1 MPYIKKTIMSRKT
14 AIIGSGNPLFKDEG
28 IGLFLAKHIKDNYT
42 FSEALEFVDG
52 STLGLNLQSY
62 IQEYDHLIIINTH
75 SDKSLKAGTI
85 TIRTA
90 DDFLQEQQTKQT
102 ANEVVIAEML
112 QVCMLAGDI
121 ADITFISIT
130 PEDLISVE
138 VGLSE
143 SLVLVWDDLVGV
155 VLDEIEGLGIEVS
168 QSAYGLVGDVFDFSL
183 S

>member
-1 MPYIKKTIMSRKT
+1 MSRKI

-28 IGLFLAKHIKDNYT
+28 IGYFLAKHIKDNYS
-42 FSEALEFVDG
+42 FSQALEFVDG

-75 SDKSLKAGTI
+75 SDKSLKAGTV
-85 TIRTA
+85 TLRST
-90 DDFLQEQQTKQT
+90 DDFLEEAQIKQT

-121 ADITFISIT
+121 AEIKFISIT
-130 PEDLISVE
+130 VEDLISVE

-143 SLVLVWDDLVGV
+143 ALILVWDDLVKV
-155 VLDEIEGLGIEVS
+155 ILDKIRALDIEVDRS
-168 QSAYGLVGDVFDFSL
+168 GDGLVGDIFDL
-183 S
+183 GLEW